1 MTAEPHA
8 PAPAD
13 GQAGPSH
20 GRRIFIIWLVLS
32 VVAEWLLWFVL
43 GPHMPPGNMASAAD
57 GQQFD
62 IRVMSVMAAP
72 VMLLVLVFI
81 GYALVVWRSKEGDDG
96 DGPPLHGHRGVQTT
110 WIAVSSVIVLCLAGF
125 GTYEL
130 TQPGGAGAGEGP
142 APIWNPPGAV
152 FTAAQQQAPWTPG
165 KPLVVQV
172 IGQQWRF
179 TYRYPQFNGFETTNL
194 FLPQGQWIQFNVTS
208 IDVIHSFWAYQ
219 LGVKADA
226 NPGVD
231 NVAYTKTTHLGQVTV
246 RCAELCGLWH
256 GAMFDFGRVVPVAQ
270 FQAWAAGTEQFMAK
284 VTPLLPP
291 YATTYE
297 PAVIPLFKLSPV
309 MKSLGVLG
317 AGGGYYPP
325 ADPVQP

>member
-291 YATTYE
+291 YASTYDST
-297 PAVIPLFKLSPV
+297 VIPLFKLGKV
-309 MKSLGVLG
+309 VKALGLFG
-317 AGGGYYPP
+317 AGGGFYPP
-325 ADPVQP
+325 NDPAQP